1 MEKLCPH
8 KPREAG
14 ASLASIAAW
23 SFLFPGKE
31 GSGSASVLCKRFRY
45 VRNMF

>member
-14 ASLASIAAW
+14 ASLASEPGP
-23 SFLFPGKE
+23 SFSPERRGPGQLQF
-31 GSGSASVLCKRFRY
+31 SASAFVTNTRTVF
-45 VRNMF
+45 